1 MQPTPDKLLG
11 LIAKKITNQLI
22 PEANDYQKGDL
33 MMLAFVIDAIAE
45 RYENDADIYLWE
57 NRKMRGIFAQAS
69 ADEDACA
76 AIGATVLASAAQRE
90 LEDFRMS
97 ALRQAV
103 EEQLRLIGRLHEW
116 AGSHPRASTWLKPVI
131 DKFVADHVALH
142 ALECGP
148 YKTAEISARKR
159 TILKT

>member
-76 AIGATVLASAAQRE
+76 AIGASVLAGAAQRE
-90 LEDFRMS
+90 LEDFRIS
-97 ALRQAV
+97 AACMNGQAV
-103 EEQLRLIGRLHEW
+103 IPARPP
-116 AGSHPRASTWLKPVI
+116 GSSR
-131 DKFVADHVALH
+131 
-142 ALECGP
+142 
-148 YKTAEISARKR
+148 
-159 TILKT
+159 

>member
-11 LIAKKITNQLI
+11 LIAKKITNQLV

-33 MMLAFVIDAIAE
+33 MLLAFVIDAIAE

-76 AIGATVLASAAQRE
+76 AIGATVLAGAAQQE
-90 LEDFRMS
+90 PEDFRMS
-97 ALRQAV
+97 TLRQAV

-116 AGSHPRASTWLKPVI
+116 AGGHSRASTWLKPVI
-131 DKFVADHVALH
+131 DQFLADHVALH
-142 ALECGP
+142 ALETGP
-148 YKTAEISARKR
+148 YKKAEISARKR